1 MTKTYTLTEEELEK
15 IVNDRL
21 SEKRNKLIRDNLFND
36 LHFEDELIPINK
48 KYPKVIEKL
57 KRDRSINSEKHVF
70 NQVPYFYGVD
80 KDVSYSKISSN
91 DVHNHIRLL
100 VLNVFGKSKNKDL
113 LPEEY
118 EQARTLYVELK
129 NWYVNSYDKRLSTMK
144 LEDKENEII

>member
-15 IVNDRL
+15 LVNDRL
-21 SEKRNKLIRDNLFND
+21 KEKRNKLIRDNLFSD
-36 LHFEDELIPINK
+36 LRFEDELIPINQ

-57 KRDRSINSEKHVF
+57 KRERAVRPESHVF
-70 NQVPYFYGVD
+70 NQTPRFFGTNHD
-80 KDVSYSKISSN
+80 ASYSKISTN

-118 EQARTLYVELK
+118 EQARTLYSELK
-129 NWYVNSYDKRLSTMK
+129 TWYVNSYDKRLSTLK
-144 LEDKENEII
+144 LEDAEDETI

>member
-15 IVNDRL
+15 LVNDRL
-21 SEKRNKLIRDNLFND
+21 KQKRNKLIRDNLFND

-48 KYPKVIEKL
+48 KYPKVIKKL
-57 KRDRSINSEKHVF
+57 QRERAVKPESHVF
-70 NQVPYFYGVD
+70 NQTAKILGDNSVI
-80 KDVSYSKISSN
+80 YSKISPY

-118 EQARTLYVELK
+118 EQARTLYSELK
-129 NWYVNSYDKRLSTMK
+129 DWYVNSYDKRLSTLE
-144 LEDKENEII
+144 LEDAEHEII

>member
-15 IVNDRL
+15 LVNDRL
-21 SEKRNKLIRDNLFND
+21 KEKRNKLIRDNLFND
-36 LHFEDELIPINK
+36 LHFEDELIPINR

-57 KRDRSINSEKHVF
+57 KRERSVKPERNVF
-70 NQVPYFYGVD
+70 NQTPEILGNN
-80 KDVSYSKISSN
+80 DVIYSKISSN

-118 EQARTLYVELK
+118 EQARTLYSELK
-129 NWYVNSYDKRLSTMK
+129 TWYVNSYDKRLSTLD
-144 LEDKENEII
+144 LEDTKNKII